1 MVQWHWDL
9 HKRKKTGGRRRIW
22 RKKRKYERGGIP
34 TETILGETR
43 LKVERVKG
51 GNIKIRLLRA
61 EYANLYIPSEN
72 KVVKTRILRV
82 ISNPSN
88 RDYSRRGVI
97 TKGAIIE
104 TELGEAVVTSRPGQ
118 NGVVNAKLIKA
129 IEQE

>member
-22 RKKRKYERGGIP
+22 RKKRKYERGGVP
-34 TETILGETR
+34 TETILGEPR
-43 LKVERVKG
+43 IKVERVKG

-61 EYANLYIPSEN
+61 DYANLYIPNEN
-72 KVVKTRILRV
+72 KVVKTKILRV
-82 ISNPSN
+82 VSNPSN

-104 TELGEAVVTSRPGQ
+104 TEYGEAIVTSRPGQ
-118 NGVVNAKLIKA
+118 DGVINAKLIKTA
-129 IEQE
+129 E